1 MTLPLG
7 RRLNKRMTHS
17 HVDWPAP
24 DTPGLR
30 IGDAAKLLQVTPKA
44 IRVYREHGLLPEPDR
59 DASGYRRYDA
69 RTLVVLGRITRLR
82 AAGLSLRAIRPL
94 LPANDGGAALRAA
107 LQDLDES
114 LADEIEQRQRRRV
127 LIEALREE
135 RIEDPLEV
143 TAADAAEERAIAVLR
158 RMIPD
163 VGPEEEAFE
172 RRFHRVLAA
181 FRPPG
186 PIDEASKESAGDVE
200 DDLLAATGGRE
211 GYVDRFRRMF
221 ALKDADP
228 TDPRVDA
235 LSADMCTVMRTTLAR
250 RAVDGSDVS
259 PALGNLTAQD
269 LQQWVAGLEAAALA
283 LPPAVRRVWEL
294 VFTDMV
300 TAVSE
305 TKAAQRAEPDPGTS

>member
-1 MTLPLG
+1 
-7 RRLNKRMTHS
+7 LNKRMTDS
-17 HVDWPAP
+17 DVDWPAP

-30 IGDAAKLLQVTPKA
+30 IGDAAELLQITPKA
-44 IRVYREHGLLPEPDR
+44 IRVYHEHGLLPEPNR

-69 RTLVVLGRITRLR
+69 RTLVLLGRIARLR

-94 LPANDGGAALRAA
+94 LAAKDEGAALRAA

-114 LADEIEQRQRRRV
+114 LADEIEQRQRRHV
-127 LIEALREE
+127 LIDALREE
-135 RIEDPLEV
+135 QIEDPLEV
-143 TAADAAEERAIAVLR
+143 TAADAAEERAIAFLR

-163 VGPEEEAFE
+163 VGPEEEAFA

-186 PIDEASKESAGDVE
+186 TIDDAFQESAGDVE

-211 GYVDRFRRMF
+211 AYVDRFRRMF
-221 ALKDADP
+221 ALRDTDP

-235 LSADMCTVMRTTLAR
+235 LAADMRTVMRTTVAR
-250 RAVDGSDVS
+250 RADDGGYS
-259 PALGNLTAQD
+259 PAIDTLSAQG
-269 LQQWVAGLEAAALA
+269 LQRWVAGLEAALHA
-283 LPPAVRRVWEL
+283 LPPAFCRVWEL
-294 VFTDMV
+294 VFTDMF

-305 TKAAQRAEPDPGTS
+305 TKAAQRAERGSGTS

>member
-1 MTLPLG
+1 
-7 RRLNKRMTHS
+7 MTHS
-17 HVDWPAP
+17 DVDWPAP

-44 IRVYREHGLLPEPDR
+44 IRVYHEHGLLPEPDR

-94 LPANDGGAALRAA
+94 LAANDGGAALRAA
-107 LQDLDES
+107 LQHLDES
-114 LADEIEQRQRRRV
+114 LTDEIEQRQRRRV

-163 VGPEEEAFE
+163 MGPEEEAFE

-186 PIDEASKESAGDVE
+186 PIDDASTQSAGDVG

-221 ALKDADP
+221 ALKDADL

-235 LSADMCTVMRTTLAR
+235 LAADMCTVMRTTLAR
-250 RAVDGSDVS
+250 RAVDGGDVS
-259 PALGNLTAQD
+259 SALGNLTAPD
-269 LQQWVAGLEAAALA
+269 LQQWVAGLQAAALA

-300 TAVSE
+300 TAVSQ
-305 TKAAQRAEPDPGTS
+305 TKAAQRAQPDPGTS